1 MLKINI
7 LLYAEKFRIR
17 MKLILLEK
25 LTAKCLCLRS
35 LNSTL
40 SLYQGL
46 KDVVFKFL
54 ELFEKKEYLTIKTK
68 MKFN

>member
-1 MLKINI
+1 
-7 LLYAEKFRIR
+7 

-25 LTAKCLCLRS
+25 LTAKCLCSRS

-54 ELFEKKEYLTIKTK
+54 ELFEEKKYLTIKTK